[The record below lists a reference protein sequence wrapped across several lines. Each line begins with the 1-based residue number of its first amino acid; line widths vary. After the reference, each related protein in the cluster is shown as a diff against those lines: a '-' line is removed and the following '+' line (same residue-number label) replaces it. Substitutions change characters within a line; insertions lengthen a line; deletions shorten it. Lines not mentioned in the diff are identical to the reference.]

1 MIDVE
6 KKIEVSKDGF
16 VRVIWYD
23 DPENYTKEKHNRI
36 KSYFQNKYGVRNINI
51 VFRSNERKSMEGTVD
66 ADFSDNM

>member
-36 KSYFQNKYGVRNINI
+36 KSYFQK
-51 VFRSNERKSMEGTVD
+51 VD
-66 ADFSDNM
+66 

>member
-23 DPENYTKEKHNRI
+23 DPENYTKAKAILNLL
-36 KSYFQNKYGVRNINI
+36 KVR
-51 VFRSNERKSMEGTVD
+51 EQQKQEMAEAGDTV
-66 ADFSDNM
+66 AKNAMILTTRACRQAGC